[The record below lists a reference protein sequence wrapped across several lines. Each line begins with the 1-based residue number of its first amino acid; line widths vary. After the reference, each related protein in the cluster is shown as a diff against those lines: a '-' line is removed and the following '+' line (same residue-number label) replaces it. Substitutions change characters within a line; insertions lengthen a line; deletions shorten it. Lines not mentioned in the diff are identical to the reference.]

1 MCVYNFLACMYVCVC
16 VKIYHIF
23 FIYSFH
29 ILAVVNNAAVN
40 MGVRVIFLNFF
51 LDIFPGVELLG
62 HMEVLFFFKLF
73 EELPLSSLC
82 VCACVVAQ

>member
-51 LDIFPGVELLG
+51 FGYIPRSGIAGSYGSSV
-62 HMEVLFFFKLF
+62 FF
-73 EELPLSSLC
+73 
-82 VCACVVAQ
+82 